1 MNNNSTYK
9 DNDVF
14 LAKWLVD
21 EITDIDFKKLVSSEE
36 FVSYKKIKEGILLY
50 EKFETTNSSTFKE
63 IQQKIHR
70 KNKVRKLYSKWA
82 ISVAASVVLFF
93 GVYSFLN
100 QQSILNKTTFGEQK
114 TIALLDG
121 SEVVLSAK
129 SEISYTKKDWQNNRE
144 LYLNGEAFFK
154 VKKGSTFTVITKNG
168 SVKVLGTEFNVNSKK
183 DFFEVVCYTGKVKVS
198 SKKETFLL
206 KPTESIRKIK
216 NKKTQI
222 FTVTQPKPTW
232 LNGVN
237 TYKSTPLKY
246 VLSDLEKQF
255 NIKFDSSKI
264 NTDILFTG
272 NFNHQSKKLAFATVF
287 KAMLI
292 DFKLT
297 KGVIE
302 LTNKH

>member
-1 MNNNSTYK
+1 MKNNSIHK

-14 LAKWLVD
+14 LAQWMAD
-21 EITDIDFKKLVSSEE
+21 EITDIDFKKLVSLEE
-36 FVSYKKIKEGILLY
+36 FVSYKKLKEGILLY
-50 EKFETTNSSTFKE
+50 EKFETTNSHTFKG
-63 IQQKIHR
+63 IQNKINR
-70 KNKVRKLYSKWA
+70 KTKVRKLYSKWA
-82 ISVAASVVLFF
+82 ISVAASVILFF

-121 SEVVLSAK
+121 SEVILSAK

-144 LYLNGEAFFK
+144 LHLNGEAFFK

-168 SVKVLGTEFNVNSKK
+168 IVKVLGTQFNVNSKN

-198 SKKETFLL
+198 SKNETFIL

-216 NKKTQI
+216 NKIETLTK
-222 FTVTQPKPTW
+222 VEPEPTW
-232 LNGVN
+232 LNGVS

-264 NTDILFTG
+264 NTEILFTG
-272 NFNHQSKKLAFATVF
+272 NFNHKNKETAFATVF

-292 DFKLT
+292 DFTNNK
-297 KGVIE
+297 KVIV